1 MNPTND
7 QIDNAV
13 DSTTAAVAT
22 KADEASAAV
31 PTTKQN
37 TPNQPLDA
45 AKDAVTGL
53 KNKIFGAVKRTT
65 GA

>member
-13 DSTTAAVAT
+13 DSTTAAVAAT
-22 KADEASAAV
+22 GDEASAAAI
-31 PTTKQN
+31 TTTQKA
-37 TPNQPLDA
+37 PDQPLDT